1 MSGLTAPAPS
11 GRFARFLL
19 PGLAFK
25 AVVIGGGY
33 ATGRELA
40 EFFLPSGPWGG
51 VLGMAVAAAIW
62 SAVCTL
68 TFLLARRR
76 QILDYRSFFQD
87 LLGRGWLAFE
97 ICYFLFLI
105 VILAVFG
112 AAAGAIGA
120 ALLGCPPILGTVAL
134 VGAIALATAF
144 GEGSVEALF
153 KYVSLLL
160 YAVYAVFLVLALSR
174 FGPRIAG
181 AFAAPGPGPGW
192 FGAGLTYAGYNLVGA
207 AAILPVL
214 RHLGSDR
221 DAIAA
226 GLLAGPLAMLPALMF
241 FVCMAA
247 WPETASQVLPS
258 DFLLARLDFPPLRWV
273 FQAMIFAALLESG
286 SGCVHAVNQRIAA
299 VLGGPARRLSWRM
312 RLACSLVLLVGAVF
326 LASRFGLV
334 ALIAK
339 GYRALAWAFLAVYVL
354 PLFTLGAWKLRQR

>member
-1 MSGLTAPAPS
+1 MSELT
-11 GRFARFLL
+11 GRTNFFARFLL

-51 VLGMAVAAAIW
+51 ILGMAVAAAIW

-68 TFLLARRR
+68 TFLVARRQNSR
-76 QILDYRSFFQD
+76 DYRAFFQG
-87 LLGRGWLAFE
+87 LLGRAWVAFE

-112 AAAGAIGA
+112 AAAGAIGEA
-120 ALLGCPPILGTVAL
+120 VLGWPPLAGTIAL
-134 VGAIALATAF
+134 VTAIALFTAF
-144 GEGSVEALF
+144 GDGSVEALF

-160 YAVYAVFLVLALSR
+160 YAVYAVFLILAVTR
-174 FGPRIAG
+174 FGPRIAD
-181 AFAAPGPGPGW
+181 AFAAPEIGPGW

-214 RHLGSDR
+214 RHLRSDR

-226 GLLAGPLAMLPALMF
+226 GLLAGPLAMIPAVIF

-247 WPETASQVLPS
+247 WPETALEVLPS
-258 DFLLARLDFPPLRWV
+258 DFLLRKLDFPALHWL

-286 SGCVHAVNQRIAA
+286 SGSVHAVNQRIAA
-299 VLGGPARRLSWRM
+299 VLGGPNHRLSWQM
-312 RLACSLVLLVGAVF
+312 RLFCSITLLIGAVF

-334 ALIAK
+334 ALIAR

-354 PLFTLGAWKLRQR
+354 PLFTLGVWKLRQR